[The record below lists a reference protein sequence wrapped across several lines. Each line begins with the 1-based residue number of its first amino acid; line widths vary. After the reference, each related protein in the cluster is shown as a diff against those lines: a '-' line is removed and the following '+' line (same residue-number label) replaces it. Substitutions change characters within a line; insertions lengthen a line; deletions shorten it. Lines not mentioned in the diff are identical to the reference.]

1 MPGEKKKPVVLVVD
15 DDATLRMMLRASLEQ
30 GGFSVLEAEGGAKGV
45 AMFAES
51 QPDLVLLDVMMPGM
65 NGLQACAA
73 MRRLPGCE
81 HTPVLMLTGLEDVDS
96 INRAFEAGATDFIT
110 KPVNWPMLTHRLR
123 YMLRA
128 RSAIDALAESQRRL
142 ATAQRIAKVG
152 NCEWKV
158 RDQEMH
164 WSDEV
169 YRILGLDRQQQTPS
183 CAAFTQLIHPDDR
196 ARIEELIRL
205 AETQAIP
212 FSADLRLTAAHG
224 SPRCIS
230 LQAEIECD
238 PGGAANIIHATFQ
251 DITER
256 KVAEE
261 QIRSLAFY
269 DSLTG
274 LPNRRLF
281 KQQLEHSIAM
291 AKRNEKMLVT
301 LALDLDQFKRI
312 NDTLGHDA
320 GDQLLQEVA
329 KRLLRCLRESDR
341 VTRSERVDYDSSVAR
356 LGGDEFNVL
365 LNDVADLQNSSKVA
379 RRIIESVALPITVAK
394 HEVFVT
400 SSIGIAVY
408 PSDGKESDTLL
419 QNADAAMYHA
429 KQLGGNTM
437 QFYSQSMNAA
447 ATQTL
452 ALENSL
458 RKALERNEFVLY
470 FQPQIQTLDGSIVG
484 VEALVRWQHPVLGL
498 LRPQEFLAVAEQSGL
513 MAPISD
519 WVLRTACNQ
528 NMAWQRAGLPAF
540 PVAVNTS
547 NVHFAQEN
555 FVASVI
561 EALQASGL
569 APRYLE
575 LEITEDVLTRRL
587 DEALPKLKQLKMMG
601 VRLSIDDFGTG
612 YSSLSRLKRLPLDK
626 LKIDQSFVH
635 DITTDVDD
643 AAITTAVIAMASSL
657 RLGVIA
663 EGVENEQQMK
673 FLRDHGCNEMQGY
686 LFSEALPPERLEL
699 LLRAY
704 SNGDKGAGFRF
715 VH

>member
-1 MPGEKKKPVVLVVD
+1 MQPLKPVVLVVD
-15 DDATLRMMLRASLEQ
+15 DDATLRMMLHASLTK
-30 GGFSVLEAEGGAKGV
+30 GGFSVLEAENGAKGV

-51 QPDLVLLDVMMPGM
+51 RPDLVLLDVMMPGM

-73 MRRLPGCE
+73 MRRLPGSE

-110 KPVNWPMLTHRLR
+110 KPVKWPMLTHRLR

-128 RSAIDALAESQRRL
+128 RSALDALAESQRRL

-152 NCEWKV
+152 NCEWNL

-169 YRILGLDRQQQTPS
+169 YRILGLDRQQTPS
-183 CAAFTQLIHPDDR
+183 REVFTQRVHADDR
-196 ARIEELIRL
+196 ARIEELLRL
-205 AETQAIP
+205 AETRAIP
-212 FSADLRLTAAHG
+212 FSADLRIIASQGAQ
-224 SPRCIS
+224 RCIN
-230 LQAEIECD
+230 LQAEVECD
-238 PGGAANIIHATFQ
+238 SSGAANIIHATFQ

-256 KVAEE
+256 KEAEE

-269 DSLTG
+269 DGLTG

-281 KQQLEHSIAM
+281 KQQLEHSIAV
-291 AKRNEKMLVT
+291 AKRNEKLLVMLS
-301 LALDLDQFKRI
+301 LDLDQFKRI

-329 KRLLRCLRESDR
+329 KRLRRCLRETDR
-341 VTRSERVDYDSSVAR
+341 VARSERGDDDSSVAR
-356 LGGDEFNVL
+356 LGGDEFTVL
-365 LNDVADLQNSSKVA
+365 LNDVTDIQDASKVA
-379 RRIIESVALPITVAK
+379 RRIIQSVSLPATVAN

-400 SSIGIAVY
+400 TSIGIAVH
-408 PSDGKESDTLL
+408 PGDGKESDALL
-419 QNADAAMYHA
+419 NNADAAMHHA
-429 KQLGGNTM
+429 KELGGNTI

-447 ATQTL
+447 ATEKLT
-452 ALENSL
+452 LENSL

-498 LRPQEFLAVAEQSGL
+498 LRPQDFLVVAEQSGL

-519 WVLRTACNQ
+519 WILRTACTQ

-547 NVHFAQEN
+547 NVHFAQGN
-555 FVASVI
+555 FVSSVI
-561 EALQASGL
+561 EALQSSGL
-569 APRYLE
+569 APRHLE

-587 DEALPKLKQLKMMG
+587 DEALPKLKQLKMLG

-626 LKIDQSFVH
+626 LKIDQSFVR
-635 DITTDVDD
+635 DITTDADD
-643 AAITTAVIAMASSL
+643 AAITTAVIAMAGSL

-663 EGVENEQQMK
+663 EGVENEQQMQ
-673 FLRDHGCNEMQGY
+673 FLREHGCNEMQGY
-686 LFSEALPPERLEL
+686 LFSEALPPERLAS

-704 SNGDKGAGFRF
+704 GAGEKGAGFRF